1 MAQFL
6 LDKFFTNATEKRA
19 VKNEKHIAD
28 AEDDGF
34 LIATNFQ
41 GQVEE
46 REKDLARHVIRF
58 RDELDL
64 AFKKICKKNVGRCI
78 SRCLVNGSEDGD
90 VLSGVLPHFNLVP
103 PEGMPL
109 FSPDVQVQSSDG
121 SQNNDGFEDKEGG
134 NIKKRRVV
142 YERNK
147 EEQRNKAMILLSSS
161 VI

>member
-46 REKDLARHVIRF
+46 REKDLARHVRF

-90 VLSGVLPHFNLVP
+90 VLSGVLPYFNLVP
-103 PEGMPL
+103 PKGMPL
-109 FSPDVQVQSSDG
+109 FSPGVKSTNG
-121 SQNNDGFEDKEGG
+121 SENNDGFEDKESGDM
-134 NIKKRRVV
+134 KRRRVV

-147 EEQRNKAMILLSSS
+147 EMMILLSRS
-161 VI
+161 VIWKKNWKN